1 LEIAL
6 KVEHPD
12 SYEKLGAEFQFQWI
26 GLLKDTLKRHGV
38 EAELAQKI
46 CGDFTFDF
54 SMLIDQGEIDVDG
67 KSYTPV
73 IGFTAD
79 EETLAIQPAE
89 FDFHEYA
96 FGNTSE
102 AFGQ

>member
-1 LEIAL
+1 M
-6 KVEHPD
+6 KVEHQY
-12 SYEKLGAEFQFQWI
+12 SYEQLGAEFQFQWI
-26 GLLKDTLKRHGV
+26 SLLKDTLKRHGV
-38 EAELAQKI
+38 ELELAQKI

-54 SMLIDQGEIDVDG
+54 SMLIDQGEIDLDR
-67 KSYTPV
+67 KSYRPV

-79 EETLAIQPAE
+79 EETLAVQPEE

-102 AFGQ
+102 AFGR